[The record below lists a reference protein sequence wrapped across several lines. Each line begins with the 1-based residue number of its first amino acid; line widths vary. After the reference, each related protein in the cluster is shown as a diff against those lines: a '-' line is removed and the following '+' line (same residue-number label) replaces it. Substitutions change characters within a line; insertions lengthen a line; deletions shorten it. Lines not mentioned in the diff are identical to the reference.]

1 MAWTY
6 IGSANCTESAWGR
19 LSKDKVTKAPRL
31 NCRNWECGVLVPL
44 TRASKPSKVSG
55 DDEGSGSGSSG
66 GDLAM
71 FEDRVP
77 VPMKYPGEEYGMKE
91 PWFQGEE

>member
-1 MAWTY
+1 M
-6 IGSANCTESAWGR
+6 
-19 LSKDKVTKAPRL
+19 TKGPRL

-44 TRASKPSKVSG
+44 TRASKPSEAFG
-55 DDEGSGSGSSG
+55 HDQGSGSCR
-66 GDLAM
+66 GDLAI
-71 FEDRVP
+71 FEDSVP